1 MLAQMIAQ
9 SSSVITNALTSGE
22 QLLWSGQP
30 RGGLRLLPSDILA
43 IPFSIMWAGF
53 AFFWEWTV
61 VNSGAPLFF
70 RLWGIPFV
78 LVGIYIL
85 VGRFWYDALMRDS
98 TWYGLTNERVIIV
111 TTLFGQNR
119 KSLALSE
126 MPDITLSLN
135 GDRSGTITFGEPPP
149 WYSVGGSFFRRTPAA
164 PSLDTIKEAQDVYE
178 LIRTAQRA
186 AA

>member
-43 IPFSIMWAGF
+43 
-53 AFFWEWTV
+53 
-61 VNSGAPLFF
+61 
-70 RLWGIPFV
+70 
-78 LVGIYIL
+78 
-85 VGRFWYDALMRDS
+85 
-98 TWYGLTNERVIIV
+98 LTNERVIIV

-164 PSLDTIKEAQDVYE
+164 PSLDTIKEAQNVYE